1 VVKVVSGELN
11 DAVGMLR
18 GTPVFGSVLGLIH
31 WKNTGRHK
39 KYIGGYHLVIYHN
52 HGKSLINGGF

>member
-18 GTPVFGSVLGLIH
+18 GTPVFGSVLGRIH
-31 WKNTGRHK
+31 WKILEGTK
-39 KYIGGYHLVIYHN
+39 KETSVGTIWLFNIAMEN
-52 HGKSLINGGF
+52 PL